1 MDLSL
6 RLAFKSISSR
16 FYRSIGLVLISLIM
30 SFTVVLIGLI
40 AVGMQHG
47 SDNVKARMGA
57 AMIVV
62 PEGYGD
68 DLEGILLTT
77 SKNYFYMD
85 ETVVDEIGAV
95 EGVEVASPQT
105 FLMTLEASCCDQS
118 VQIIGIDT
126 ESDFTVSPWVDGKY
140 IDSLKSGQIIVGSD
154 VGVREDQSFQ
164 MFGVPYEVAGIL
176 DKSGSSMDYCVFID
190 RGEMETLMEQAEAA
204 GQGVIAEVNSD
215 DVSAVLIRTKGV
227 EDDSAIVGKL
237 SRIDGIDV
245 VTSESVSSRLTEGLH
260 DAKVIYAVIIVLLF
274 LVGILLMFLIHY
286 ITLGERQSEITTLR
300 ILGVGRRKIR
310 RFLIQEI
317 LILSSIGALLGTLIG
332 ALSFSVLFGL
342 IDKLTDIPFTLPYT
356 GEEVLILL
364 SAFIVIAVLGPLS
377 ASYGIRK
384 LCPEYVLE

>member
-1 MDLSL
+1 M
-6 RLAFKSISSR
+6 
-16 FYRSIGLVLISLIM
+16 
-30 SFTVVLIGLI
+30 
-40 AVGMQHG
+40 
-47 SDNVKARMGA
+47 
-57 AMIVV
+57 
-62 PEGYGD
+62 
-68 DLEGILLTT
+68 
-77 SKNYFYMD
+77 
-85 ETVVDEIGAV
+85 
-95 EGVEVASPQT
+95 
-105 FLMTLEASCCDQS
+105 
-118 VQIIGIDT
+118 
-126 ESDFTVSPWVDGKY
+126 
-140 IDSLKSGQIIVGSD
+140 
-154 VGVREDQSFQ
+154 
-164 MFGVPYEVAGIL
+164 
-176 DKSGSSMDYCVFID
+176 
-190 RGEMETLMEQAEAA
+190 
-204 GQGVIAEVNSD
+204 NSD

-364 SAFIVIAVLGPLS
+364 SAFVVIAVLGPLS

>member
-1 MDLSL
+1 
-6 RLAFKSISSR
+6 
-16 FYRSIGLVLISLIM
+16 
-30 SFTVVLIGLI
+30 
-40 AVGMQHG
+40 
-47 SDNVKARMGA
+47 
-57 AMIVV
+57 
-62 PEGYGD
+62 
-68 DLEGILLTT
+68 
-77 SKNYFYMD
+77 MD

-260 DAKVIYAVIIVLLF
+260 D
-274 LVGILLMFLIHY
+274 ILCSL
-286 ITLGERQSEITTLR
+286 
-300 ILGVGRRKIR
+300 
-310 RFLIQEI
+310 
-317 LILSSIGALLGTLIG
+317 
-332 ALSFSVLFGL
+332 
-342 IDKLTDIPFTLPYT
+342 
-356 GEEVLILL
+356 
-364 SAFIVIAVLGPLS
+364 
-377 ASYGIRK
+377 
-384 LCPEYVLE
+384 